1 MPETQNGQ
9 AEEVLTLAEAAAF
22 LRVPED
28 EVQRL
33 AENRQIPAQ
42 QIGSAWRLSKS
53 ALSDWLRYGREY
65 VQELR
70 RWPWMLDQRTVEELL
85 FLLEKRLLDELQ
97 AERKAVEPGTKQ
109 AVLRHFGVFKDD
121 DDLQEVLA
129 GLHARRKA
137 GGE

>member
-1 MPETQNGQ
+1 MPGIQNGQ
-9 AEEVLTLAEAAAF
+9 TEEVLTLAEAAAF

-28 EVQRL
+28 ELLRL
-33 AENRQIPAQ
+33 AENRQVPAQ

-53 ALSDWLRYGREY
+53 ALGDWLRYGSDY
-65 VQELR
+65 VQEFR
-70 RWPWMLDQRTVEELL
+70 RWPWMLDPRTVEELL
-85 FLLEKRLLDELQ
+85 LLLEKRLLDKLQ

-109 AVLRHFGVFKDD
+109 AVLRHFGIFKDD